1 MGYAFNLGERECQ
14 GNVYY
19 VNKEIYSLNNLSKTT
34 SLDSYVS

>member
-19 VNKEIYSLNNLSKTT
+19 VNMKLTNNLCKTT
-34 SLDSYVS
+34 SLDSYVT